1 VSEEVSKRSVRWG
14 GKIKAPIALF
24 AYNRPVHLRRTIE
37 ALLRNAQARQSDLFV
52 FSDAAKSSGIA
63 AEVDE
68 VRRYIEHITGFASVH
83 VVQREENLGLAR
95 SIIDGV
101 SQLCNEYGRVIVVE
115 DDLVTSPHFLRYMN
129 EGLDLYANDEQVI
142 SVHGY
147 VYPVKSALPE
157 TFFLCG
163 ADCWGW
169 ATWKRGWD
177 LFEYDG
183 RVLLR
188 ELQERDLSHRF
199 DFDGAYP
206 FTEMLRDQIAGKNDS
221 WAIRWNAS
229 AFLKH
234 KLTLYPGRSL
244 VLNIGL
250 DGTGT
255 HPAETKEFSGAVA
268 DSRVAVERIACREN
282 EAVRLEI
289 IKYFRN
295 TKPSLRARVARKL
308 VDFVRR
314 PG

>member
-1 VSEEVSKRSVRWG
+1 VRSG

-37 ALLRNAQARQSDLFV
+37 ALLKNAEARQSELFV
-52 FSDAAKSSGIA
+52 FSDAAKSSDAA

-68 VRRYIEHITGFASVH
+68 VRRCIKRITGFVG
-83 VVQREENLGLAR
+83 VQVIQREENLGLAR
-95 SIIDGV
+95 SIVDGV

-115 DDLVTSPHFLRYMN
+115 DDLVTSPYFLKYMN
-129 EGLDLYANDEQVI
+129 EGLDLYENDGQVI
-142 SVHGY
+142 SIHGY
-147 VYPVKSALPE
+147 VYPVKTTLPE

-169 ATWKRGWD
+169 ATWKRGWE

-183 RVLLR
+183 RVLVR
-188 ELQERDLSHRF
+188 ELLERNLSHRF
-199 DFDGAYP
+199 DFDGTYP

-229 AFLKH
+229 AFLKR

-244 VLNIGL
+244 VFNIGL

-255 HPAETKEFSGAVA
+255 HSAETDEFSGVVA
-268 DSRVAVERIACREN
+268 DSPVAVERIAFREN
-282 EAVRLEI
+282 ELARQEI
-289 IKYFRN
+289 IKYFRK
-295 TKPSLRARVARKL
+295 TGPSLSARIARKL
-308 VDFVRR
+308 FNFVRHPR
-314 PG
+314 